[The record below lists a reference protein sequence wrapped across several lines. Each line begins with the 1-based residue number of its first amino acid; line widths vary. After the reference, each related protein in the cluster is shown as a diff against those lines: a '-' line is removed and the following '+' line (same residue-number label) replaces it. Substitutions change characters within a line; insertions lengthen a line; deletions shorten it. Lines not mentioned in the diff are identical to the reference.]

1 MGKITYY
8 LRKHRKILFLA
19 LFLAS
24 VNQIFSLLDPQIMRI
39 IIDNY
44 LLKINDLSSEVFI
57 KGILLLLLA
66 FIGVALVSRIAKNI
80 QDYYVNVMTQK
91 VGTEMYSKSVEHT
104 FSLPYSVFE
113 DQRSGEVLERMKKAR
128 TDTQAIITSSINIVF
143 LALIGFL
150 FVLVYAFIVHWSIAI
165 AFIITLPV
173 MATII
178 YTMSKKIKDAQRKI
192 VNESTELSGST
203 TETIRNVELVKSLGL
218 QTQEVKRLNSTNE
231 KILELELKKVKL
243 IRMLSFVQGTIVNAV
258 RVLLLFLMLYLAFKG
273 HISVGEFL
281 SLYFY
286 SFFLFAPLG
295 ELGNVVSQYQEAKA
309 SNEKLDEILKI
320 KPEEKPSNP
329 IKIEK
334 LKSIQLKDIEFS
346 YSSSNQPSVEKV
358 NIDLKEG
365 DVAAF
370 VGMSGS
376 GKTTLVK
383 LILGLYKPTKGK
395 LLFNGKD
402 SKEIDYEEF
411 KKKIGLVSQETQ
423 LFAGTIKDNLLFA
436 SPEASEKECL
446 DALNM
451 ASATPIVE
459 RGEKGINTK
468 IGEGGIKISGGE
480 RQRLAIARAL
490 LRNPELLIF
499 DEATSSLD
507 SLTEKEITK
516 TIKDI
521 SKKRPNMITVLV
533 AHRLSTI
540 VHSNKIYVMEKG
552 KITESGEH
560 KELVKNKGLY
570 AALWRQQTSE
580 D

>member
-411 KKKIGLVSQETQ
+411 KKKIGLVSQ
-423 LFAGTIKDNLLFA
+423 
-436 SPEASEKECL
+436 
-446 DALNM
+446 
-451 ASATPIVE
+451 
-459 RGEKGINTK
+459 
-468 IGEGGIKISGGE
+468 
-480 RQRLAIARAL
+480 
-490 LRNPELLIF
+490 
-499 DEATSSLD
+499 
-507 SLTEKEITK
+507 
-516 TIKDI
+516 
-521 SKKRPNMITVLV
+521 
-533 AHRLSTI
+533 
-540 VHSNKIYVMEKG
+540 
-552 KITESGEH
+552 
-560 KELVKNKGLY
+560 
-570 AALWRQQTSE
+570 
-580 D
+580 

>member
-150 FVLVYAFIVHWSIAI
+150 FVLVYAFIFHWSIAI

-258 RVLLLFLMLYLAFKG
+258 RVDRK
-273 HISVGEFL
+273 
-281 SLYFY
+281 
-286 SFFLFAPLG
+286 
-295 ELGNVVSQYQEAKA
+295 
-309 SNEKLDEILKI
+309 
-320 KPEEKPSNP
+320 
-329 IKIEK
+329 
-334 LKSIQLKDIEFS
+334 
-346 YSSSNQPSVEKV
+346 
-358 NIDLKEG
+358 
-365 DVAAF
+365 
-370 VGMSGS
+370 
-376 GKTTLVK
+376 
-383 LILGLYKPTKGK
+383 
-395 LLFNGKD
+395 
-402 SKEIDYEEF
+402 
-411 KKKIGLVSQETQ
+411 
-423 LFAGTIKDNLLFA
+423 
-436 SPEASEKECL
+436 
-446 DALNM
+446 
-451 ASATPIVE
+451 
-459 RGEKGINTK
+459 
-468 IGEGGIKISGGE
+468 
-480 RQRLAIARAL
+480 
-490 LRNPELLIF
+490 
-499 DEATSSLD
+499 
-507 SLTEKEITK
+507 
-516 TIKDI
+516 
-521 SKKRPNMITVLV
+521 
-533 AHRLSTI
+533 
-540 VHSNKIYVMEKG
+540 
-552 KITESGEH
+552 
-560 KELVKNKGLY
+560 
-570 AALWRQQTSE
+570 
-580 D
+580 